1 MFATPTAYRISQ
13 ETYACWGNARSR
25 SHCATEGS
33 PNSKIFKEQHVNF
46 DVKIFKATLLEFIY
60 TVYREAV

>member
-1 MFATPTAYRISQ
+1 MPAEAMPDPKAIVPQRDLQIQ
-13 ETYACWGNARSR
+13 
-25 SHCATEGS
+25 
-33 PNSKIFKEQHVNF
+33 KEQHVNF

>member
-1 MFATPTAYRISQ
+1 MPAEAMRDPKAIVPQRDLQIQ
-13 ETYACWGNARSR
+13 
-25 SHCATEGS
+25 
-33 PNSKIFKEQHVNF
+33 KVFKEQHVNF

>member
-1 MFATPTAYRISQ
+1 MLLPQ
-13 ETYACWGNARSR
+13 L
-25 SHCATEGS
+25 TEV
-33 PNSKIFKEQHVNF
+33 PRKPMPAEAMPDPEAIVPQRDLQIQKVFKEQHVNF